1 MLQRYKQGL
10 KLRSRVTALLA
21 GVAALL
27 TVFMACEREI
37 DQNFSVNEDLPIG
50 LYLESRSADF
60 SLWVEA
66 LRESGLYNAF
76 NVAGTYTAFIPDNEA
91 MQAFMSEQGKSSVKD
106 FDKDY
111 LTELVKYHTLNT
123 KFEHT
128 DFIEGYVPDTTFTGD
143 KLTTKYGD
151 GGINSI
157 YVNDEAMIT
166 EKDMTVI
173 NGVAHKLNKVLTIV
187 TESLYDKI
195 KQDESLTIFAE
206 ALEKTGWNNMLS
218 DINEE
223 EGLSFYTVLGVSD
236 ATFAA
241 NGINSFQDLANK
253 YSDTGNYTD
262 AADSLNLFVGYHILG
277 EGLSYGDLSTFPT
290 ENKKRNILTVVKG
303 ELVTVSE
310 ENQEILFNND
320 EELEYKVELDTE
332 GLNRLAKNG
341 IYHLIKQEMPLYTPK
356 PTEIVWVFT
365 DELPELKQLPFYR
378 DGLANSARLIND
390 FGEIDRIKWDITPL
404 VEGAGIIYEQR
415 FNLKSSN
422 DSPVKVPFYPA
433 DFIRFNTMG
442 KNGWIEFRTPTL
454 VRGKYK
460 VHFGIVTAP
469 GRAKMQS
476 FVDGQR
482 GPVFDHR
489 GWGARLFDQDLGT
502 FNFGNTEE
510 HRIKLAY
517 ISGGFFQLHHIRFEP
532 VE

>member
-1 MLQRYKQGL
+1 
-10 KLRSRVTALLA
+10 
-21 GVAALL
+21 
-27 TVFMACEREI
+27 
-37 DQNFSVNEDLPIG
+37 LPIG

-223 EGLSFYTVLGVSD
+223 EG
-236 ATFAA
+236 
-241 NGINSFQDLANK
+241 
-253 YSDTGNYTD
+253 
-262 AADSLNLFVGYHILG
+262 
-277 EGLSYGDLSTFPT
+277 
-290 ENKKRNILTVVKG
+290 
-303 ELVTVSE
+303 
-310 ENQEILFNND
+310 
-320 EELEYKVELDTE
+320 
-332 GLNRLAKNG
+332 
-341 IYHLIKQEMPLYTPK
+341 
-356 PTEIVWVFT
+356 
-365 DELPELKQLPFYR
+365 
-378 DGLANSARLIND
+378 
-390 FGEIDRIKWDITPL
+390 
-404 VEGAGIIYEQR
+404 
-415 FNLKSSN
+415 
-422 DSPVKVPFYPA
+422 
-433 DFIRFNTMG
+433 
-442 KNGWIEFRTPTL
+442 
-454 VRGKYK
+454 
-460 VHFGIVTAP
+460 
-469 GRAKMQS
+469 
-476 FVDGQR
+476 
-482 GPVFDHR
+482 
-489 GWGARLFDQDLGT
+489 
-502 FNFGNTEE
+502 
-510 HRIKLAY
+510 
-517 ISGGFFQLHHIRFEP
+517 
-532 VE
+532 